1 MASIVTT
8 LSLRLSK
15 MNSKTLL
22 YSIRS
27 GRGIMIDYI
36 VRDGPDLSSP
46 MEDVE
51 VPNNDSNDIITKRPS
66 FRGPGFQR
74 KNARAYTIL
83 RTILTNA
90 TA

>member
-1 MASIVTT
+1 
-8 LSLRLSK
+8 
-15 MNSKTLL
+15 MNSKSLL

-27 GRGIMIDYI
+27 GRGNVIDYI
-36 VRDGPDLSSP
+36 VRDEPDLSSP

-51 VPNNDSNDIITKRPS
+51 VPNVDSNDIITKRTT

-74 KNARAYTIL
+74 ENSSAYTIL